1 MTTWGLR
8 ESSRAWATM
17 SAARST
23 RSRRINR
30 AQTRKTFGLQAS
42 KTSLS
47 FPPLLLLVTPPQR
60 EGTTTDVWLFPSPTP
75 SGPEGRGGSLTEA
88 AHHHAVLEAER
99 LPQHAELLSDLVRQ
113 LPAGEEIAEEGDTGT
128 PGLGGGLP
136 GSLCTWWVSARGRR
150 CRRGP
155 RRAAAARAA
164 RRLQS
169 CHCPSWRSPG
179 SRGLGGRDRE
189 KWGGGTG
196 GGAGGR

>member
-1 MTTWGLR
+1 
-8 ESSRAWATM
+8 M

-47 FPPLLLLVTPPQR
+47 FPPLLLLVTPPQH
-60 EGTTTDVWLFPSPTP
+60 EGTTTDVWLFLSSTP
-75 SGPEGRGGSLTEA
+75 SGQEGRGESLTEA

-99 LPQHAELLSDLVRQ
+99 LPQHAELLGDLVRQ

-169 CHCPSWRSPG
+169 CRCPSWRSPG